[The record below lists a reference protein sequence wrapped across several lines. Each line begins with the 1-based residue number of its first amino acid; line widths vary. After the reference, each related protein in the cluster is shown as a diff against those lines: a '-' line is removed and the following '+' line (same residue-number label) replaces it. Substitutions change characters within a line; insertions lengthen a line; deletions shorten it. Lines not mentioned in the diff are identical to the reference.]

1 MKAELPLLYP
11 ILDTATLER
20 RGCDAFSA
28 AAAML
33 EGGARILQFRHKG
46 NFTRGVFEQA
56 ERIAGLCRSAG
67 ALYIIDDRADIAM
80 MLDAGLH
87 VGQDDVP
94 AHIAR
99 RLIGPDRILG
109 YSTHNQEQVAAA
121 AGQPVDYLA
130 FGPVNPTASKENPDP
145 VAGLDGLRAA
155 CGIEQQLEALD
166 RVAAGTRVQFAK
178 PEESAAL
185 ASGLAALAAVGAC
198 TGVDAG
204 AEGSAGAAPG
214 DCAWAVSAAS
224 ARAAAARRC
233 RRSVGCIEP

>member
-1 MKAELPLLYP
+1 MKAELPRLYP

-20 RGCDAFSA
+20 RGCDASLA

-94 AHIAR
+94 AQIAR
-99 RLIGPDRILG
+99 RLIGPDRTLG

-130 FGPVNPTASKENPDP
+130 FGPVYPTASKEHPDP
-145 VAGLDGLRAA
+145 VAGLEGLRAA
-155 CGIEQQLEALD
+155 KEG
-166 RVAAGTRVQFAK
+166 AAGRPLVAVGGITRAN
-178 PEESAAL
+178 AL
-185 ASGLAALAAVGAC
+185 ETLAAGADSLAVIGDVLPDPC
-198 TGVDAG
+198 TP
-204 AEGSAGAAPG
+204 ETIRSRIEE
-214 DCAWAVSAAS
+214 WA
-224 ARAAAARRC
+224 RLLKK
-233 RRSVGCIEP
+233 